1 MIGRWP
7 TLLLLLL
14 SVCNTIYTH
23 IFFLSK
29 VLSFAFVCSSYFFFS
44 LSLVEFSHLIICP
57 FDKLFLQP
65 LSTAKASDDARRK
78 LDHLQAFLPE
88 VSVISVPPRS
98 RSLSRKREKEN
109 TTTFFRALYS
119 FCETKGKSPLESNRE
134 SFSTNT
140 GCFCTKKKRR
150 ERRFSL
156 QIIVSSLN
164 ARKFSRA

>member
-29 VLSFAFVCSSYFFFS
+29 VLSFSFVCSSYFLFS

-98 RSLSRKREKEN
+98 RSLSRKREKEIA
-109 TTTFFRALYS
+109 TFSRDVFFLRPR
-119 FCETKGKSPLESNRE
+119 KGKSPRIERVFFNQHRLFLHQKE
-134 SFSTNT
+134 
-140 GCFCTKKKRR
+140 KKK
-150 ERRFSL
+150 FLFFKSF
-156 QIIVSSLN
+156 N